1 MFEHEIYV
9 ESEKKKL
16 DKGKFAADI
25 LNSIKET
32 WKVHENVNTEKNL
45 SDRVLFQF
53 RFLDF

>member
-1 MFEHEIYV
+1 MFEYEIYV

-16 DKGKFAADI
+16 DKGKLAADI

-32 WKVHENVNTEKNL
+32 WKVQENVNTEKYL

>member
-45 SDRVLFQF
+45 SDRVLLQF